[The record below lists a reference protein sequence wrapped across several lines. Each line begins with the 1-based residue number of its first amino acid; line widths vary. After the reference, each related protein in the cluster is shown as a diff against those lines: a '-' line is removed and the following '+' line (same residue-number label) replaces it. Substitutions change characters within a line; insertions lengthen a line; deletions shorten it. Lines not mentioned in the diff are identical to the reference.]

1 VFCCKNTDAF
11 RITSFALGVSTK
23 PVQRKKGTKT
33 DAIADS
39 HNGERIGT
47 YHGHQGA
54 LWTVDVNPSSEL
66 LATGGA
72 DNTMRLWHVQTG
84 KLLHT
89 WEFNTSIKRCEF
101 SPDGRQLLGVTEK
114 RSGHLSTICV
124 YPINPDPE
132 AQQSDEQLLRIV
144 CDESKATVAGF
155 SYLAKYIIS
164 GHEDGSV
171 TQWDGKTGELLSS
184 NYDVHEP
191 DMQISEYLDTVQV
204 WTATDNWQP
213 TFSGHLIG
221 HTSSQQARTR
231 QPR

>member
-1 VFCCKNTDAF
+1 MVLVHIYAGRAKSRGWQD
-11 RITSFALGVSTK
+11 
-23 PVQRKKGTKT
+23 
-33 DAIADS
+33 ADS

-54 LWTVDVNPSSEL
+54 LWTVDVNPDSTL

-72 DNTMRLWHVQTG
+72 DNTLRLWEVQTG

-89 WEFNTSIKRCEF
+89 WEFATSIKRCEF

-114 RSGHLSTICV
+114 RSGHLSTIVV
-124 YPINPDPE
+124 YEINPDPE
-132 AQQSDEQLLRIV
+132 AKQSDEQVLRIV

-164 GHEDGSV
+164 GHEDGSI

-191 DMQISEYLDTVQV
+191 DMQGMHHSI
-204 WTATDNWQP
+204 
-213 TFSGHLIG
+213 
-221 HTSSQQARTR
+221 
-231 QPR
+231 

>member
-1 VFCCKNTDAF
+1 
-11 RITSFALGVSTK
+11 
-23 PVQRKKGTKT
+23 
-33 DAIADS
+33 
-39 HNGERIGT
+39 
-47 YHGHQGA
+47 
-54 LWTVDVNPSSEL
+54 
-66 LATGGA
+66 
-72 DNTMRLWHVQTG
+72 MRLWHVQTG

-164 GHEDGSV
+164 GHEDGSI

-191 DMQISEYLDTVQV
+191 DMQISECLEKNPGYNRT
-204 WTATDNWQP
+204 NKMKP
-213 TFSGHLIG
+213 IFSGLPTE
-221 HTSSQQARTR
+221 HTS
-231 QPR
+231 

>member
-1 VFCCKNTDAF
+1 
-11 RITSFALGVSTK
+11 VSK
-23 PVQRKKGTKT
+23 DHVVC
-33 DAIADS
+33 AWYS
-39 HNGERIGT
+39 HNGERVGT

-89 WEFNTSIKRCEF
+89 WEFNTSIKRVEF

-124 YPINPDPE
+124 YPIDPNPE
-132 AQQSDEQLLRIV
+132 ATQSDEQLLRIV
-144 CDESKATVAGF
+144 ADESKATVAGF

-171 TQWDGKTGELLSS
+171 TQFVDSPCSLL
-184 NYDVHEP
+184 N
-191 DMQISEYLDTVQV
+191 I
-204 WTATDNWQP
+204 
-213 TFSGHLIG
+213 
-221 HTSSQQARTR
+221 R
-231 QPR
+231 